1 MSRRLHGRLC
11 PACGK
16 SFKTEHTLLQ
26 HINQPLGNCSA
37 LQHDFET
44 LAPHRN
50 SETHSETDDD
60 DPMDDPMMDE
70 GPFDDA
76 EVDNDNTEAAP
87 NASEK
92 HQYFYPDAGQTYGNA
107 PSFMDLF
114 NTDQHSN
121 ERLENP
127 YWPFASKADWGMGS
141 WLLRS
146 GLSMRAIDDFLV
158 LEKV

>member
-1 MSRRLHGRLC
+1 MSRRLSGPIC

-26 HINQPLGNCSA
+26 HLNQPLGHCSA

-44 LAPHRN
+44 LAPNHN
-50 SETHSETDDD
+50 SETQFETHND
-60 DPMDDPMMDE
+60 DPMLDA

-76 EVDNDNTEAAP
+76 LDNNTTEATAH
-87 NASEK
+87 ASSSK
-92 HQYFYPDAGQTYGNA
+92 HQYFYPGAGQTYGDA

-114 NTDQHSN
+114 NTDQHAN

-146 GLSMRAIDDFLV
+146 GLSMRVIDDFLG